1 VRRRDHGIV
10 AIMRRMVKKLT
21 IKEIFELKGK
31 RQLTEVYVSDAREAA
46 AAEAAGL
53 DMIVTADG
61 NDIPAFRAAAPNAF
75 FTVGMTYGK
84 ASSADELIRNA
95 FSELRRGADAV
106 YAGGVSMAWVEA
118 LAKQNIGVVGHV
130 GLIPYIA
137 TWTGGFKAVGKTAD
151 EALKL
156 YQRTKDY
163 ENAGAIAIEL
173 ECVPDRVAAEIT
185 KRTRL
190 CVLSMGSGN
199 QCDGQYLFSTDILG
213 TNTGHV
219 PRHAKVYRDF
229 KAEYARLQQEAI
241 AAYGEFKADVDNGG
255 YPAPQHTIPV
265 KDDEFKRFL
274 KALKNA

>member
-1 VRRRDHGIV
+1 
-10 AIMRRMVKKLT
+10 MNVKKPT
-21 IKEIFELKGK
+21 IKELFDTKGK
-31 RQLTEVYVSDAREAA
+31 RQLTEVYVGTPKEAM

-53 DMIVTADG
+53 DMIVTSAH
-61 NDIPAFRAAAPNAF
+61 NDVPTFRKAAPNTF
-75 FTVGMTYGK
+75 FTVGIPHGEE
-84 ASSADELIRNA
+84 SSDEGMIRRA
-95 FSELRRGADAV
+95 FAEQRRGADAV

-118 LAKQNIGVVGHV
+118 MAKQHIAVVGHV

-173 ECVPDRVAAEIT
+173 ECVPDRVAAELTRRT
-185 KRTRL
+185 KMI
-190 CVLSMGSGN
+190 VLSMGSGS

-213 TNTGHV
+213 TNEGHV

-241 AAYGEFKADVDNGG
+241 AAYGEFKADVENGG
-255 YPAPQHTIPV
+255 YPAREHTIPI
-265 KDDEFKRFL
+265 KDEEYERFL
-274 KALKNA
+274 DALK

>member
-1 VRRRDHGIV
+1 M
-10 AIMRRMVKKLT
+10 AKKLT
-21 IKEIFELKGK
+21 IKDIFDLKGV
-31 RQLTEVYVSDAREAA
+31 RQLTEVYVSNESEAA
-46 AAEAAGL
+46 AAEAAGI
-53 DMIVTADG
+53 DMLMNSGPLFDAI
-61 NDIPAFRAAAPNAF
+61 RKAAPNTF
-75 FTVGMTYGK
+75 VSYGIPWD
-84 ASSADELIRNA
+84 ASASETEL
-95 FSELRRGADAV
+95 LRHAYTAMSRGADAV
-106 YAGGVSMAWVEA
+106 YAGGVNIKWVET
-118 LAKQNIGVVGHV
+118 LAKQNIGVHGHV

-151 EALKL
+151 QALRL

-173 ECVPDRVAAEIT
+173 ECVPEKIAAEIT

-229 KAEYARLQQEAI
+229 KAEYARLHQEAI
-241 AAYGEFKADVDNGG
+241 AAYGEFKADVETGA
-255 YPAPQHTIPV
+255 YPEARHTIPV
-265 KDDEFKRFL
+265 QDAELKRFL
-274 KALKNA
+274 KLIKGKRK